1 MDNYSATMA
10 VDYSKVLNSNQYIP
24 APLEDLHDDSS
35 SADALEPLLAG
46 LGGPSQSVPS
56 GHGGAASLLLINAY
70 GAGGER
76 GEALCLVESQK
87 YVLPR
92 FLTTHLAQGFKW
104 DYSDILRDLRAR
116 SSVAAFEAYLASLLK
131 LTHLY
136 EDFVRSARLN
146 AKVLIGM
153 ARDGDG

>member
-1 MDNYSATMA
+1 MDNYTSTMA
-10 VDYSKVLNSNQYIP
+10 VDYTKVLNGNQYLP
-24 APLEDLHDDSS
+24 ALNGNQYLPSLIDHNLDDYSLSESASDEQDQLVSS
-35 SADALEPLLAG
+35 TSM
-46 LGGPSQSVPS
+46 ST
-56 GHGGAASLLLINAY
+56 LLINPY
-70 GAGGER
+70 SGDGAQGLGLV
-76 GEALCLVESQK
+76 GDACLVESQK

-116 SSVAAFEAYLASLLK
+116 SSLSAFEAYLASLLK

-153 ARDGDG
+153 

>member
-1 MDNYSATMA
+1 MEGYSSTLPAEYET
-10 VDYSKVLNSNQYIP
+10 VLSGNQYMP
-24 APLEDLHDDSS
+24 AVTQYDPDSVS
-35 SADALEPLLAG
+35 SAEESLELTSPRSVSLLHPYSSG
-46 LGGPSQSVPS
+46 LG
-56 GHGGAASLLLINAY
+56 AS
-70 GAGGER
+70 
-76 GEALCLVESQK
+76 LVESQK

-92 FLTTHLAQGFKW
+92 FLTTHLAQGYKW

-116 SSVAAFEAYLASLLK
+116 SSDAAFEAYLASLLK

-153 ARDGDG
+153 LCLFSFCIHV